1 MMGSRGVTRPMWA
14 QRSCFLA
21 YELLL
26 HCTNHPP
33 PPKTKS
39 VMQKLML
46 FSIALLCLSAFGT
59 TASAE
64 PLNPEHVP
72 ADAKWV
78 VHLDFESL
86 SDSDFFAAIRQQKPQ
101 ATKGIRDWIKKRYG
115 INPPE
120 DLYSA
125 TAFSRDYR
133 IYTGT
138 VILRADY
145 DPAKAE
151 SSLTKAMNH
160 RTTAWQGHTLHTV
173 TLSKQKP
180 QDDGPSGDEEMTVV
194 LLDED
199 TIVFGSS
206 VPNLKKTV
214 KLLSGDG
221 ETLAGTDSTLLD
233 DTASSAWMYG
243 AAIDLQQL
251 KEHPVAMP
259 ILSQH
264 ERIVWSFGERDGKIY
279 EQADLVARSPEVAK
293 LTKKVLDGIV
303 AYETLWSE
311 GSKPMAAVMKGV
323 RVTQDGKKSGFHWQG
338 DSETVIAALG
348 DALDRLATWKP
359 MLMSHQSK
367 HATKKR

>member
-1 MMGSRGVTRPMWA
+1 MKK
-14 QRSCFLA
+14 
-21 YELLL
+21 
-26 HCTNHPP
+26 
-33 PPKTKS
+33 PK
-39 VMQKLML
+39 LC
-46 FSIALLCLSAFGT
+46 SIALLCLLTLGT
-59 TASAE
+59 IATAA
-64 PLNPEHVP
+64 PLNPKHVP

-101 ATKGIRDWIKKRYG
+101 ATKAIRGWIKNRYG
-115 INPPE
+115 IDPPE
-120 DLYSA
+120 DLYSV

-145 DPAKAE
+145 DPAKVE

-180 QDDGPSGDEEMTVV
+180 EDDGPSGDEEMSVV

-206 VPNLKKTV
+206 VPNLKEAL

-221 ETLAGTDSTLLD
+221 KTLAGTDSTLLD

-251 KEHPVAMP
+251 KQHPVAMP

-264 ERIVWSFGERDGKIY
+264 ERIVWSFGFRDGKIY
-279 EQADLVARSPEVAK
+279 EQADLVARSPDVAK
-293 LTKKVLDGIV
+293 QTKKILDGIV

-311 GSKPMAAVMKGV
+311 GSEPMAAVMKGV

-338 DSETVIAALG
+338 DSETVIAALD
-348 DALDRLATWKP
+348 DALDRLATWMP
-359 MLMSHQSK
+359 MLMSQESTQ
-367 HATKKR
+367 TKKKR